1 MVPPALIGLLAGLF
15 VRNVPSL
22 KRTMGQ
28 PVLGVKQHRPK
39 LAFMISY
46 AFLVVCFLI
55 APIVIGIMHGRILNA
70 FIIMFV
76 LGGPL
81 VIPLVNHCHA
91 FYIQQTE
98 IGVYWRNWR
107 WKTRYMP
114 YESISEIL
122 LQSNGKNG
130 YLRVRSRNIKRVRLS
145 FDPWQF
151 DASIL
156 FAMVLSRVEHQE
168 WPRDLTPERVEE
180 LVSGFGS
187 YEKMF
192 GCIERLAYERKLK
205 LD

>member
-28 PVLGVKQHRPK
+28 PVLGVKQHRPRI
-39 LAFMISY
+39 AYIAGY
-46 AFLVVCFLI
+46 ALLVVTLVLT
-55 APIVIGIMHGRILNA
+55 PIFCGVMFGDLGA
-70 FIIMFV
+70 CFIIMFV

-81 VIPLVNHCHA
+81 VIPFVNHCHA

-107 WKTRYMP
+107 WKIRYMP
-114 YESISEIL
+114 YESISEVL

-156 FAMVLSRVEHQE
+156 FAMVLSRVEHKE
-168 WPRDLTPERVEE
+168 WPQDLNAQRVEE
-180 LVSGFGS
+180 LVAGFGS

>member
-15 VRNVPSL
+15 IRNVPSL
-22 KRTMGQ
+22 KRTMSQ
-28 PVLGVKQHRPK
+28 PVLGVRQYRPR
-39 LAFMISY
+39 LAFIAGY
-46 AFLVVCFLI
+46 VLLVGGLVA
-55 APIVIGIMHGRILNA
+55 APIYVTIKYGDPMASFILAFVIC
-70 FIIMFV
+70 
-76 LGGPL
+76 GPL
-81 VIPLVNHCHA
+81 MIPFVNHCHA
-91 FYIQQTE
+91 FYIQQTVS
-98 IGVYWRNWR
+98 GVYWRNWR
-107 WKTRYMP
+107 WKIRYMP
-114 YESISEIL
+114 YESISEVL

-151 DASIL
+151 DASVL

-168 WPRDLTPERVEE
+168 WPRDLTPEQVEE
-180 LVSGFGS
+180 LVAGFGS